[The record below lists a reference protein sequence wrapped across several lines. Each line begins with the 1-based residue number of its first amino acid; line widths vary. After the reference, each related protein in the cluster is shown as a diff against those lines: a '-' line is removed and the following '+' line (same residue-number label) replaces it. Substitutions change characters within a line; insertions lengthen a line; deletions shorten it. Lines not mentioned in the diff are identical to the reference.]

1 MNEGLGL
8 LAAGAFVGVFGVLV
22 RFGGMVELVAGYDPE
37 RVEDDEGLARF
48 VGSNVLYVAA
58 VTVLVGVVEYVG
70 VADGVGWH
78 WGAYL
83 VGVFALAARTI
94 RGARRFERSSDA

>member
-8 LAAGAFVGVFGVLV
+8 LATGVFVGLLGVLI

-58 VTVLVGVVEYVG
+58 LTVVVGVVEYVD
-70 VADGVGWH
+70 VVDGVGWH

-94 RGARRFERSSDA
+94 RGARRFERPVDA